1 MRRTALIIV
10 IALAACALVYV
21 PLMCHLMQDVTPSEP
36 VLVAGEA
43 CPPEVLARLHE
54 AGWREQVGEELG
66 LWVSA
71 GHQRLV
77 GLRGDRI
84 EFIYVCSTAARGL
97 GGREN
102 SFQTPLGWHAIDEKI
117 GAGQP
122 WGTIFVERKPIGRV
136 WSPDQPTEK
145 DYVLS
150 RILWLRGLEPGVNQ
164 GKGFDSHD
172 RFIYIHGTPAEG
184 KLGTPASMGCI
195 RLSNDDVIELFDRV
209 PSGTKLLVT
218 EW

>member
-10 IALAACALVYV
+10 IALAACAIVYV
-21 PLMCHLMQDVTPSEP
+21 PLRCHLMQDAAPSEP

-43 CPPEVLARLHE
+43 CPPEVLARLDE
-54 AGWREQVGEELG
+54 AGWRERVGEELG

-77 GLRGDRI
+77 GLRGGRV
-84 EFIYVCSTAARGL
+84 EFIHVCSTAARGL

-102 SFQTPLGWHAIDEKI
+102 SFQTPLGWHAIEEKI

-122 WGTIFVERKPIGRV
+122 WGTIFIERKPVGKP

-150 RILWLRGLEPGVNQ
+150 RILWLR
-164 GKGFDSHD
+164 
-172 RFIYIHGTPAEG
+172 
-184 KLGTPASMGCI
+184 
-195 RLSNDDVIELFDRV
+195 
-209 PSGTKLLVT
+209 
-218 EW
+218 